1 MNPHPKFAP
10 LRLLVLSAFLLT
22 WTGCDLLSS
31 SDDDPAIPAGVVVGN
46 QGEFGAGDGSVT
58 VYDPASN
65 TSSTAVSNLESI
77 VQSVEVIGN
86 QLYVVANTGGRVDVY
101 DVESFERIGMIEGL
115 VSPRYIASA
124 GGRLFITNL
133 YESSM
138 SYSGG
143 HVTVVD
149 PESLEALDE
158 IAVGDNPDG
167 IAAVGGRV
175 FVANS
180 AFGAGNTVSV
190 IDAATA
196 DARPVEVDCDG
207 PRWAEADADGDVFI
221 FCTGQVIYD
230 DSWNAI
236 GSTDGAVIVLSG
248 TSGEVVGRIDVDGR
262 IGASEFGQDAYFDAV
277 SERIFVLRSADDHF
291 MVDVIDTRSNTISS
305 SIGPFEGQIG
315 AVAFDSSADELYLAR
330 INGFTNNGS
339 VGIYNLDGELIRSF
353 STGIAPTSIRFLTD

>member
-1 MNPHPKFAP
+1 MTPHSISAP
-10 LRLLVLSAFLLT
+10 LRLLILSALLLT
-22 WTGCDLLSS
+22 WTGCDLLST

-86 QLYVVANTGGRVDVY
+86 RLFVTANTGGRVDVY
-101 DVESFERIGMIEGL
+101 DVDSFQRVGMIEGL
-115 VSPRYIASA
+115 VSPRYITSA

-133 YESSM
+133 YESST

-143 HVTVVD
+143 KVSVVNPESMEVVD
-149 PESLEALDE
+149 E
-158 IAVGDNPDG
+158 IIVGDNPDG
-167 IAAVGGRV
+167 IAAVGDRL

-180 AFGAGNTVSV
+180 AFGAGYTVSV

-196 DARPVEVDCDG
+196 EARQVEVDCDG
-207 PRWAEADADGDVFI
+207 PRWAEADSDGDVFI

-236 GSTDGAVIVLSG
+236 GSTDGAVIVLNG
-248 TSGEVVGRIDVDGR
+248 TSGEVVARIDVNGR

-277 SERIFVLRSADDHF
+277 SERIFVLRSADDRF
-291 MVDVIDTRSNTISS
+291 MVDVIDTRSNAVSS
-305 SIGPFEGQIG
+305 SIGPFDGQIG
-315 AVAFDSSADELYLAR
+315 AVAFDPSADELYLAR
-330 INGFTNNGS
+330 VNGFTNNGS